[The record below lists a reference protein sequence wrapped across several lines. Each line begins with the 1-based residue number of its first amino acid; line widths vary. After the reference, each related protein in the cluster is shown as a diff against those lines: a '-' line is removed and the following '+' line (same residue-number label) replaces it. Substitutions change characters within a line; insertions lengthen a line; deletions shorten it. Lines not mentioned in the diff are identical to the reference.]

1 MKGISPQQITI
12 AILVSAILYLM
23 YTKYCTVTESY
34 ADYEPLPEE
43 QEIVEPEKEDVP
55 EQPSVAVKPY
65 MKGGDQMDVN
75 KESEPLN
82 LGTCGNGGQF
92 ISSNLLPK
100 NDTQL
105 DDSFAEFAPSL
116 DGKNFVDAY
125 KFVFGSQSQSL
136 RNANY
141 QLRSDPLNPQE
152 NVCPWMQSTIHP
164 EERRKL
170 DIGAN

>member
-1 MKGISPQQITI
+1 M
-12 AILVSAILYLM
+12 
-23 YTKYCTVTESY
+23 
-34 ADYEPLPEE
+34 
-43 QEIVEPEKEDVP
+43 
-55 EQPSVAVKPY
+55 
-65 MKGGDQMDVN
+65 
-75 KESEPLN
+75 
-82 LGTCGNGGQF
+82 
-92 ISSNLLPK
+92 PK
-100 NDTQL
+100 NDAQL

-141 QLRSDPLNPQE
+141 QLRSDPLNSQE